1 VNTLLEKLN
10 EMLFEPGDTEAAT
23 NEKQPEQTRQESP
36 KPEPVV
42 AQEARAG
49 ESTNTTEMLQF
60 LQSKVANHSPGS
72 QETLAKFAKNLQV
85 LEEFIPDEN
94 VRYRAAAS
102 QASVPAL
109 LKAYGGCR
117 EALAAATSEFKQAVT
132 AASES
137 QIKQKRDEVT
147 NLEREIGGLSE
158 RLTSLVG
165 QRDALAT
172 ELVEHELKIKQ
183 KDEEFTA
190 AARIIAAEIAEN
202 ETKLKRLSPIEK
214 EAK

>member
-1 VNTLLEKLN
+1 
-10 EMLFEPGDTEAAT
+10 M
-23 NEKQPEQTRQESP
+23 
-36 KPEPVV
+36 
-42 AQEARAG
+42 
-49 ESTNTTEMLQF
+49 
-60 LQSKVANHSPGS
+60 
-72 QETLAKFAKNLQV
+72 
-85 LEEFIPDEN
+85 
-94 VRYRAAAS
+94 
-102 QASVPAL
+102 
-109 LKAYGGCR
+109 GCR

-137 QIKQKRDEVT
+137 QVKQKRDQVT

-165 QRDALAT
+165 QRDALAA
-172 ELVEHELKIKQ
+172 ELAEHELKIKQ

-202 ETKLKRLSPIEK
+202 ETKLKRLSPVEK